1 LLSINQPTRITLDQ
15 GSAMAGGVSLPCRRL
30 AFDDR
35 AASTGFDDSATTD
48 SVADACYCPAIH
60 ECCACA
66 CFYGAF
72 AMDRATM
79 TMAYEYDGFHLQFPF
94 FG

>member
-1 LLSINQPTRITLDQ
+1 MLGDFVLEVIGTPIMQE
-15 GSAMAGGVSLPCRRL
+15 VSMME
-30 AFDDR
+30 R

-48 SVADACYCPAIH
+48 SVADACYCPASH

-79 TMAYEYDGFHLQFPF
+79 TMAYEYDGFHLRFPF
-94 FG
+94 FS